1 MSHSIA
7 ISNPRIW
14 LWSES
19 RDTTFTWANSTRQRY
34 DRAIAEWL
42 ANGRRVLPVPASN
55 QIRPFSVNE
64 LLLAYL
70 QHAGEFYAQDGE
82 VSKEVVNLGHAI
94 SPVKNLYGLTPA
106 AEFGPLALKA
116 IRHYMIETQ
125 KLCRTEINKRIGRI
139 KRAFKWAVSE
149 ELIPPS
155 VFEGLRSVEGL
166 RQGRSAA
173 RESEPVKPVPDAH
186 VAALMPFVSPQVA
199 AMILLQRLTGMRPGE
214 VVIMRLCDLDRS
226 SEIWLYTPTRHKTS
240 YLGVEK
246 QVPLGAKV
254 RKLLEPFLD
263 RPADAFLFSPKEAE
277 EWRNDHRAVRRN
289 PDRKTKIYACELR
302 ARERRKLAAT
312 TRPSKRP
319 KRDCFDVNSYRRAI
333 EYGIVKAEKAGVKIP
348 HWHPHQ
354 LRHSRAT
361 EIRRAYGLEAAQVAL
376 GHSSADVTQIY
387 AERNLELAT
396 KIAREMG

>member
-1 MSHSIA
+1 MSTKRVGSVPQYRHFKPKNLA
-7 ISNPRIW
+7 VVRIQGHDIY
-14 LWSES
+14 LGEFNSAQS
-19 RDTTFTWANSTRQRY
+19 RERY

-55 QIRPFSVNE
+55 QSRPLSVNE

-94 SPVKNLYGLTPA
+94 SPVKNLYGLPPA

-173 RESEPVKPVPDAH
+173 RESGPVKPVPDAH
-186 VAALMPFVSPQVA
+186 VAALMPFVSSQVA
-199 AMILLQRLTGMRPGE
+199 AMIQLQRLTGMRPGE
-214 VVIMRLCDLDRS
+214 VVIMRHCDLDRS
-226 SEIWLYTPTRHKTS
+226 SEVWLYTPTRHKTS

-246 QVPLGAKV
+246 QVAVGMPVFPLFERESDPLRERTIHDLAAH
-254 RKLLEPFLD
+254 PFWAPCPRENSQLDMCRSIEQHLTTVEKNPRAWRHPSRHHRVFVDGFD
-263 RPADAFLFSPKEAE
+263 RPQ
-277 EWRNDHRAVRRN
+277 
-289 PDRKTKIYACELR
+289 
-302 ARERRKLAAT
+302 
-312 TRPSKRP
+312 
-319 KRDCFDVNSYRRAI
+319 DVLS
-333 EYGIVKAEKAGVKIP
+333 
-348 HWHPHQ
+348 
-354 LRHSRAT
+354 
-361 EIRRAYGLEAAQVAL
+361 
-376 GHSSADVTQIY
+376 
-387 AERNLELAT
+387 
-396 KIAREMG
+396 